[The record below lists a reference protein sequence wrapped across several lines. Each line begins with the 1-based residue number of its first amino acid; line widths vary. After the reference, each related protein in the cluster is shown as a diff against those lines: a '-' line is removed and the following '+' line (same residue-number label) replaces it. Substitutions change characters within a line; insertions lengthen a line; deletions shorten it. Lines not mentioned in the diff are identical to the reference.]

1 MLKPMKIDVPGTKL
15 SSLAIIKRSP
25 VDAYM
30 MQQLSEIDQI
40 KEHLSSV
47 DIPCSI
53 ATIRRGVM
61 IPEDFQWDLH
71 ERKFPRLKDYL
82 MKNPF
87 KKKGKKGKGK
97 KKKKKKKRAAS
108 AAGSDK

>member
-1 MLKPMKIDVPGTKL
+1 MN
-15 SSLAIIKRSP
+15 
-25 VDAYM
+25 
-30 MQQLSEIDQI
+30 
-40 KEHLSSV
+40 
-47 DIPCSI
+47 IPCSI
-53 ATIRRGVM
+53 STIRRGVM
-61 IPEDFQWDLH
+61 IPEDFHWDLH